1 MIEMEEEAEIRQAEI
16 LGKDKEIA
24 RLQQRIEYIE
34 KNLLNGEQIVAKNL
48 DGMTKLEAQLA
59 FSANE
64 KAEIA

>member
-1 MIEMEEEAEIRQAEI
+1 MMEMEEEAEIRQAEI